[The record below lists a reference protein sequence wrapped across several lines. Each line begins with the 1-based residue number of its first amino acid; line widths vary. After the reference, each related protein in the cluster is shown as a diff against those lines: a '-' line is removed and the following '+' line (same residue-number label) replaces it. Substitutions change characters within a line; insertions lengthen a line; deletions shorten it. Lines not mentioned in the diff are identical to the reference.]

1 MPISGSEFR
10 NALSRFASGVSVV
23 TTHDASG
30 LPHGIRVSSFCSVSL
45 VPPLVFICI
54 EKTTAS
60 HDSFGQSGVFVVN
73 VLSGS
78 QQRLSERFAE
88 PSEDKF
94 TDVDFENGL
103 FNVPV
108 LKDALA
114 NIECRLLLA
123 KDGGDHT
130 IFVGS
135 VEQVTVRGDDPLVYF
150 EGDYTRLAKTRNG

>member
-1 MPISGSEFR
+1 
-10 NALSRFASGVSVV
+10 VV
-23 TTHDASG
+23 TTNDASG
-30 LPHGIRVSSFCSVSL
+30 LPHGITVSSFCSVSL
-45 VPPLVFICI
+45 VPPLVLICI
-54 EKTTAS
+54 EKTSAS
-60 HDSFGQSGVFVVN
+60 HDSFGESGVFVVN

-114 NIECRLLLA
+114 NIECRLTHTY
-123 KDGGDHT
+123 DSGDHT

-135 VEQVTVRGDDPLVYF
+135 VERVTVRDGSPLVYF
-150 EGDYTRLAKTRNG
+150 EGDYTRLAGTPDS